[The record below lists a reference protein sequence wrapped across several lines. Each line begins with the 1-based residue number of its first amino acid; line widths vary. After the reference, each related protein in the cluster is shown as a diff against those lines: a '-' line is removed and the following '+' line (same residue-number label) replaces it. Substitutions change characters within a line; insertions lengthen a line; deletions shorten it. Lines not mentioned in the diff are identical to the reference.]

1 VNASLT
7 LVLLA
12 TFAHADVDGGVTD
25 GHDAGPAETVSEG
38 DAGVLDDDTV
48 PPDAASPDA
57 ASPDAAS
64 PDAASTDAA
73 SRDAVPTETTPSDDE
88 AASDPIAHGDAPL
101 AFAPPVDENDGHWG
115 VGLVPRIVYNSDFGL
130 GLGMRGSLFWYRWG
144 QKPYKTSI
152 SFQLYATTRLVQEH
166 YVRIDAIDAFNL
178 PMRILAEV
186 GYFQS
191 ITQNYCGIGNT
202 VTCDTRDARRE
213 AERLSLGD
221 VETERFVDRF
231 YKLRYIAPYAKA
243 TTALRVVRL
252 PDPLSVFIGH
262 RATYYQPGDLVDENK
277 DQRPDF
283 FAYPGSLFDR
293 TYSDGQVGLASVA
306 TVGVMLDGRDEEPA
320 PRRGYLVE
328 ASVRGA
334 HPLML
339 SRFTYF
345 GGALIARSYVPLW
358 GRDLVLASRYVLDV
372 MVGDPPIPELFLVG
386 GLQETVAFGGQDMG
400 RGIRV
405 QRYMGRVKTFMQ
417 QEVRWELPT
426 ISLLEQ
432 RIRPGLAAFL
442 DVGRVGTDVFDPSPV
457 LPMHMGFGVSVRI
470 AWNDNFIMRLDLAI
484 SPDEGFSPTAYSG
497 PNHPY

>member
-1 VNASLT
+1 MSVWVLA
-7 LVLLA
+7 LLA
-12 TFAHADVDGGVTD
+12 MTGAGVVDADAGADVESRADDERDASAVARNVFEDAGITDGGAERESESDVD
-25 GHDAGPAETVSEG
+25 ADAGEARARDGGLG
-38 DAGVLDDDTV
+38 DDGLGDDGL
-48 PPDAASPDA
+48 
-57 ASPDAAS
+57 
-64 PDAASTDAA
+64 
-73 SRDAVPTETTPSDDE
+73 RDDE
-88 AASDPIAHGDAPL
+88 LAHGDAPVT
-101 AFAPPVDENDGHWG
+101 FTAPVLDESEGRWG
-115 VGLVPRIVYNSDFGL
+115 VGLVPRLVYNSDFGL
-130 GLGMRGSLFWYRWG
+130 GLGVRGSLFWYRWG

-152 SFQLYATTRLVQEH
+152 SFQLYATTKLVQEH
-166 YVRIDAIDAFNL
+166 YVRIDAIEAFNL

-191 ITQNYCGIGNT
+191 ITQNYCGTGNT
-202 VTCDTRDARRE
+202 VTCDPSDARRE
-213 AERLSLGD
+213 AARLGLGVVD
-221 VETERFVDRF
+221 TERFVDRF

-243 TTALRVVRL
+243 TTALRIARL
-252 PDPLSVFIGH
+252 PDPLSVFVGH
-262 RATYYQPGDLVDENK
+262 RATYYQPGDLVDENN

-293 TYSDGQVGLASVA
+293 TFSDGQVGLASVS

-339 SRFTYF
+339 SRFSYF
-345 GGALIARSYVPLW
+345 GGTLIARSYVPLW

-386 GLQETVAFGGQDMG
+386 GLQETVAYGGQDMG

-405 QRYMGRVKTFMQ
+405 QRYMGRVKTVMQ

-426 ISLLEQ
+426 ITLFEQ

-442 DVGRVGTDVFDPSPV
+442 DVGRVGDDIFDPAPI
-457 LPMHMGFGVSVRI
+457 LPLHMGYGVSVRM